1 MDREMRLMARMH
13 SRKKGKSGSKKP
25 AVKIVPEW
33 VDISPQDAEALVIKM
48 HKEGMQAALIGQR
61 LRDQYGIPSVELL
74 TGKSIR
80 KILEAQGLT
89 PAYPDDM
96 LNLIKK
102 AVNMRKHLKTHK
114 GDGLNTTKL
123 IHAESKIK
131 RLAKYYR
138 KVGALPKNW
147 KYEPE
152 QAALLVR

>member
-1 MDREMRLMARMH
+1 
-13 SRKKGKSGSKKP
+13 
-25 AVKIVPEW
+25 VKVTPEW
-33 VDISPQDAEALVIKM
+33 VDISADDVEGLVIKM
-48 HKEGMQAALIGQR
+48 HKEGMQSALIGQR
-61 LRDQYGIPSVELL
+61 LRDQYGVPSIESL

-80 KILEAQGLT
+80 EILQAQGLT
-89 PAYPDDM
+89 PAYPDDL

-123 IHAESKIK
+123 IHVESKIK

-138 KVGALPKNW
+138 KIGLLPKNW

>member
-1 MDREMRLMARMH
+1 MDWEMRFMARMH

-25 AVKIVPEW
+25 AVKVVPEW
-33 VDISPQDAEALVIKM
+33 VEMSAQDTEVLVVKM

-61 LRDQYGIPSVELL
+61 LRDQYGVPSVESL
-74 TGKSIR
+74 TGKSI
-80 KILEAQGLT
+80 KEILAEQGLA
-89 PAYPDDM
+89 PAYPDDL

-114 GDGLNTTKL
+114 GDSLNTTKL
-123 IHAESKIK
+123 IHVESKIK

-138 KVGALPKNW
+138 NVGVLPKKW